1 MSSKR
6 SWFKLCGVVLQDGF
20 IFSGNFTEN
29 IALGDASP
37 DMERVEYAAKLAC
50 IYNYITDLP
59 LGFKTKIGASG
70 LELSLGQ
77 KQRILIARAIYKN
90 PLLLILD
97 EATSSLDAKNERA
110 IFENLAQL
118 AENRTVIIVAHRLS
132 TIKKADQIRV
142 LDDGVIVEVGN
153 HDELIS
159 KQGNYYE
166 LVKNQIN

>member
-37 DMERVEYAAKLAC
+37 DMERVEYAAKMAC

-110 IFENLAQL
+110 IFENLAQ
-118 AENRTVIIVAHRLS
+118 
-132 TIKKADQIRV
+132 
-142 LDDGVIVEVGN
+142 
-153 HDELIS
+153 
-159 KQGNYYE
+159 
-166 LVKNQIN
+166 